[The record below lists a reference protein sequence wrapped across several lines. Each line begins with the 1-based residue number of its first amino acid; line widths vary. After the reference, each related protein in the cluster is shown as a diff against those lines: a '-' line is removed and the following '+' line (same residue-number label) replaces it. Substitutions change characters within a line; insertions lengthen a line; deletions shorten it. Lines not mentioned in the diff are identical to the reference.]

1 MVFGNRFR
9 IGRSNSK
16 ASYLPRQQ
24 PRDKLHS
31 DPDHGSYKLTL
42 TSNEDSI
49 NHHSDVVFPEEIIAT
64 PTKCNL
70 PDVLPPGVK
79 YSLYSNNN
87 NNNNNN
93 NSNGKMGKQLPPP
106 KTVPHSAPIIS
117 ANSLKSMFN
126 FTPQQ
131 PQQNQVTPPSA
142 SSPVTPP
149 PAYSTVAASAATS
162 SQPGSPTN
170 QQQAISPK
178 YTSQSTFDLKKTQIL
193 DSKYLS
199 QSPAQIG
206 LPPIPPLPTTNSP
219 NESINNTNY
228 LNQQH
233 SANNSCNSTNS
244 NSPNQQTVNNCNEF
258 SEKVDNL
265 ELNTAANTS
274 TSPIEPA
281 ESNLHN
287 TQPQQQSSPPP
298 YDFDDSAPKEEED
311 RTISSSSTS
320 TSAEANQHQHQSDS
334 ALHTTCSNDVDST
347 AVVTPAVL
355 ECVTKEI
362 NLEVAPLSERPSSPK
377 VLQRTEIVLRVAA
390 PTTEASSQTDDDLDA
405 STSNSTS
412 SSPRSPRSP
421 PATLS
426 LGISELVLDQ
436 GALVTRHSVATST
449 SGSPTGSP
457 RSPPST
463 PTATTNGTGNKS
475 FFSKACTA
483 APRKVHPEEIDCDK
497 LSHDLILQLSPSD
510 KLHTILAPKT
520 FKSSSD
526 YVSDLFNIQ
535 IAPRPMKKDASTA
548 TPEAS
553 PQKSPLDILTTSST
567 YFQVSEP
574 KAKLMTRYSR
584 EMTLINGDCCDL
596 TKKKEELVQRL
607 GKKLLV
613 LSNEQTS
620 IAEESNANDLLGADV
635 ALKVAQKCRPSD
647 ASKFRSY
654 VDDVGY
660 ITMLLLSLSGRLA
673 RTDNA
678 LHTIVDDSHPDKKI
692 LEAKRDRLLEQLDEA
707 KQLKDDIDRRGA
719 IISKVLEKSLT
730 IEEYADY
737 DYFINMKA
745 KLIVDSREIADK
757 IKLGEEQ
764 LVALKDTLVQS
775 EC

>member
-1 MVFGNRFR
+1 M
-9 IGRSNSK
+9 
-16 ASYLPRQQ
+16 
-24 PRDKLHS
+24 
-31 DPDHGSYKLTL
+31 
-42 TSNEDSI
+42 
-49 NHHSDVVFPEEIIAT
+49 
-64 PTKCNL
+64 
-70 PDVLPPGVK
+70 
-79 YSLYSNNN
+79 
-87 NNNNNN
+87 
-93 NSNGKMGKQLPPP
+93 
-106 KTVPHSAPIIS
+106 
-117 ANSLKSMFN
+117 
-126 FTPQQ
+126 
-131 PQQNQVTPPSA
+131 
-142 SSPVTPP
+142 
-149 PAYSTVAASAATS
+149 
-162 SQPGSPTN
+162 
-170 QQQAISPK
+170 
-178 YTSQSTFDLKKTQIL
+178 
-193 DSKYLS
+193 
-199 QSPAQIG
+199 
-206 LPPIPPLPTTNSP
+206 
-219 NESINNTNY
+219 
-228 LNQQH
+228 
-233 SANNSCNSTNS
+233 
-244 NSPNQQTVNNCNEF
+244 
-258 SEKVDNL
+258 
-265 ELNTAANTS
+265 
-274 TSPIEPA
+274 
-281 ESNLHN
+281 
-287 TQPQQQSSPPP
+287 
-298 YDFDDSAPKEEED
+298 
-311 RTISSSSTS
+311 
-320 TSAEANQHQHQSDS
+320 
-334 ALHTTCSNDVDST
+334 
-347 AVVTPAVL
+347 
-355 ECVTKEI
+355 
-362 NLEVAPLSERPSSPK
+362 
-377 VLQRTEIVLRVAA
+377 
-390 PTTEASSQTDDDLDA
+390 
-405 STSNSTS
+405 
-412 SSPRSPRSP
+412 
-421 PATLS
+421 
-426 LGISELVLDQ
+426 
-436 GALVTRHSVATST
+436 
-449 SGSPTGSP
+449 
-457 RSPPST
+457 
-463 PTATTNGTGNKS
+463 
-475 FFSKACTA
+475 
-483 APRKVHPEEIDCDK
+483 HPEEIDCDK

-678 LHTIVDDSHPDKKI
+678 LHTLAADDSHPDKKI

-719 IISKVLEKSLT
+719 IISKVLERSLT